1 MTRFESLLGFVFAVG
16 TGRGG
21 ETVVCPRL
29 RRLRRCSKRAH
40 GYRLLIPLILALT
53 PAVASSV
60 PVSPGMGVS
69 FNQIDWDYE
78 FASEM
83 NSQWGVMHIDTATLG
98 GSGYINVH
106 SSSVG
111 WVAQNVP
118 VDPSSGIS
126 TLTTYFD
133 LGKPG
138 TIPGRNLDLSV
149 EYTPAPVSDFLTGG
163 AVSTFALPAT
173 NQVAA
178 AEGYGAGQAV
188 AVGLPLPPVGAP
200 LFGVTGVPIWQPGH
214 PNLETANNQCAP
226 MAVANSLQW
235 LENTYAGFNVMHD
248 HKMGLGPDG
257 SLVGE
262 LEDDMA
268 RPFVNRREGTPIGAD
283 KILEGKFEYLDD
295 TGLTGKLSTKFFD
308 PGKDEIVGDFTMH
321 NNTAKNQT
329 TAGDTVSDLIV
340 WLAGELLRGEDV
352 EIGYFLAGGGGH
364 FVDLTG
370 IGFILGV
377 PFATFVHDSDQTND
391 TKGLETGLTTLLDLN
406 GDGFIDFNG
415 KGNRLSF
422 AISESVVSEPSSQAL
437 CVTGVMCLLL
447 LVRRQ
452 GKAKA
457 SGTASS

>member
-1 MTRFESLLGFVFAVG
+1 MFYSLSEKSSLPFPS
-16 TGRGG
+16 
-21 ETVVCPRL
+21 PRQWY
-29 RRLRRCSKRAH
+29 RRLYSKRVRR
-40 GYRLLIPLILALT
+40 YRLLASLFLVLI
-53 PAVASSV
+53 PAVAYSTPISN
-60 PVSPGMGVS
+60 GMGVS

-78 FASEM
+78 FASEI
-83 NSQWGVMHIDTATLG
+83 NSQWGVMHIDTSTLG

-133 LGKPG
+133 LGRPG
-138 TIPGRNLDLSV
+138 TIPYRKLDLSV
-149 EYTPAPVSDFLTGG
+149 EYTSAPVSDFTTGG
-163 AVSTFALPAT
+163 TVNTFTLPDT

-178 AEGYGAGQAV
+178 AEGYGVGQV
-188 AVGLPLPPVGAP
+188 FSVGLPLPAVTVPF
-200 LFGVTGVPIWQPGH
+200 FGMTSVPIWQPGH
-214 PNLETANNQCAP
+214 PNLETADNQCAP

-235 LENTYAGFNVMHD
+235 LENTHAGFKVPHD
-248 HKMGLGPDG
+248 HKKGLGPDDG
-257 SLVGE
+257 SLVGA

-268 RPFVNRREGTPIGAD
+268 RPFVNRRNGTPIGAD

-295 TGLTGKLSTKFFD
+295 NNLTKILSTKFFD
-308 PGKDEIVGDFTMH
+308 PGKDEIIGDFTMH

-329 TAGDTVSDLIV
+329 TADDTVSDLIK
-340 WLAGELLRGEDV
+340 WLSGELLRGEDV

-370 IGFILGV
+370 IGFIFGV

-391 TKGLETGLTTLLDLN
+391 TKGLETGLTTLLDLD

-415 KGNRLSF
+415 RGNKLSF
-422 AISESVVSEPSSQAL
+422 AISESVVPEPSSLVL
-437 CVTGVMCLLL
+437 CGIGVVCLFI

-452 GKAKA
+452 RKAKV
-457 SGTASS
+457 SGTISS